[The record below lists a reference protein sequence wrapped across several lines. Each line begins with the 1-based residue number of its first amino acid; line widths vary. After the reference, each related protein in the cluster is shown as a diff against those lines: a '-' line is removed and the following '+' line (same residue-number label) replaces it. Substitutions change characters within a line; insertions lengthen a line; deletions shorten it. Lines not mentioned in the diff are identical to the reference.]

1 MSIAEQLEGQRI
13 AKEVVAQD
21 QARELLRSRSKT
33 QWWGIFLIIAIG
45 GVIGAANSAI
55 ENHLLV
61 GILAG
66 IGAYA
71 GTLAYIETLNLRR
84 RLDALQVLLL
94 KDEA

>member
-21 QARELLRSRSKT
+21 QARELLGSRSKT
-33 QWWGIFLIIAIG
+33 RWWGIFLIIAIG

-66 IGAYA
+66 IGAYT

-94 KDEA
+94 TDE